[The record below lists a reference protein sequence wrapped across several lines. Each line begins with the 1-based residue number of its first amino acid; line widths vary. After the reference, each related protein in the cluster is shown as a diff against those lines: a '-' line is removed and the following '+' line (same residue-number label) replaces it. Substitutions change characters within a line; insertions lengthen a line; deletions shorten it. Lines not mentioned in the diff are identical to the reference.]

1 MSTIDHDAAQAVIIE
16 ALNASTAANAVAVR
30 QSLEDGSLG
39 VYANLPL
46 TQRMRTGYPDD
57 TERTEAIRMIL
68 RDALEDAIAHVTADT
83 LSEPHDNSSDLAR
96 YRELLADLEV
106 DGVRA
111 LFGLGQFLDEAAWQ
125 TADRETVAADDAW
138 ADAQTFPAGDG
149 DDRMILT
156 LLDNG
161 LTYVLND
168 LLYPFGLGIGMS
180 RDKHNRPYVAI
191 VQAADPA
198 GFEWDGEHE
207 HEIGLGKIRDR
218 ALSTLRPRLIE
229 LETRIT
235 RELGMRTGFLA
246 DATHPAIAESV
257 HDFMMNPAAQH
268 LATHDRDL
276 IDGGPSFPFDV
287 VSMQVGI
294 TRSQLAAALQR
305 LMIEGRVSKTEHGYR
320 AHEAD

>member
-1 MSTIDHDAAQAVIIE
+1 MSTIDHDAAQAAIIE

-30 QSLEDGSLG
+30 QALQDGSLG
-39 VYANLPL
+39 VYTNLPL

-57 TERTEAIRMIL
+57 I
-68 RDALEDAIAHVTADT
+68 
-83 LSEPHDNSSDLAR
+83 AR

-149 DDRMILT
+149 DDRMIRA

-168 LLYPFGLGIGMS
+168 LLYPFGLGIAMS

-235 RELGMRTGFLA
+235 RESEMRGGRLPDATHSQLA
-246 DATHPAIAESV
+246 DAVYSYLTNSTSAGSSFDAIRHYVA
-257 HDFMMNPAAQH
+257 
-268 LATHDRDL
+268 
-276 IDGGPSFPFDV
+276 
-287 VSMQVGI
+287 I

-305 LMIEGRVSKTEHGYR
+305 LMIEGRVSKNEHGYR